1 MVLTVLDF
9 VLYGIGAVLFLIWMV
24 FFFAGL
30 KHSSLFDAL
39 EEKDYPF
46 KEIYGLGYAVMLL
59 IKYQYRSKHDR
70 KLRKEISV
78 LYGDKYADYYIRVI
92 YSQKITMAFTLL
104 VMAVPLYGLA
114 NSMAAM
120 LVMVMFAAVAYYYFG
135 TVTEKKI
142 LKRSEEMLSD
152 FSNVVSKLALLT
164 NAGMIMREAWEEV
177 AYTGESTLYKEMQKA
192 VDEMNNGV
200 SEVDALFNFGTRCII
215 PEIKKFTSTIVQGMI
230 KGNSELIYMLQEQS
244 KEVWAAKKQNVK
256 RQGEKAASKLLIP
269 ILIMFVGILIMILI
283 PIFTNLGV

>member
-1 MVLTVLDF
+1 MALTVLDF
-9 VLYGIGAVLFLIWMV
+9 VLYGIGGFLLLIWMV

-39 EEKDYPF
+39 EQKDYPF
-46 KEIYGLGYAVMLL
+46 KEIYGLGYAIMLL
-59 IKYQYRSKHDR
+59 VKYQYRSKHDR

-92 YSQKITMAFTLL
+92 YSQKVTMAFTLL

-114 NSMAAM
+114 NSAA
-120 LVMVMFAAVAYYYFG
+120 VVFVVVMFAAVAYYYFG

-244 KEVWAAKKQNVK
+244 EEVWVAKKQNVK
-256 RQGEKAASKLLIP
+256 RQGEKAASKLLVP

>member
-9 VLYGIGAVLFLIWMV
+9 VLYGIGAALLLIWMG

-30 KHSSLFDAL
+30 KHSSLFEAL

>member
-1 MVLTVLDF
+1 MLTMLDY
-9 VLYGIGAVLFLIWMV
+9 VLYGIGALLLIMWTV

-30 KHSSLFDAL
+30 KHASLFDIL
-39 EEKDYPF
+39 EEKDYPL

-59 IKYQYRSKHDR
+59 IRYQYRSKHDR

-78 LYGDKYADYYIRVI
+78 LYGEKYADYYLRVV
-92 YSQKITMAFTLL
+92 YAQKVTMAFTML
-104 VMAVPLYGLA
+104 VLAVPLYGLA
-114 NSMAAM
+114 NSVAAM
-120 LVMVMFAAVAYYYFG
+120 FVMLMFAVAAYYYFG

-177 AYTGESTLYKEMQKA
+177 AYTGESTLYQEMQKA

-230 KGNSELIYMLQEQS
+230 KGNSELISMLQNQS

-256 RQGEKAASKLLIP
+256 RQGEKAAGKLLIP
-269 ILIMFVGILIMILI
+269 ILIMFAGILIMILV
-283 PIFTNLGV
+283 PIFTNLGT

>member
-1 MVLTVLDF
+1 MILTVLDF
-9 VLYGIGAVLFLIWMV
+9 VLYGIGVVLLLIWMI

-30 KHSSLFDAL
+30 KHSSLFDSL
-39 EEKDYPF
+39 EEKDYPL
-46 KEIYGLGYAVMLL
+46 KEIYGLGYAIMLL
-59 IKYQYRSKHDR
+59 IKYQYRSKNDR

-92 YSQKITMAFTLL
+92 YSQKVTMAFTML
-104 VMAVPLYGLA
+104 VLVVPLYGLA

-120 LVMVMFAAVAYYYFG
+120 LVMLMFAVVAYYYFG

-230 KGNSELIYMLQEQS
+230 KGNSELIYMLQAQS

-283 PIFTNLGV
+283 PIFSNLGA